1 MLVLRCTLIET
12 LLDGIIPNHHIKFI
26 VTRSEIFNVLET
38 QNGQKCGKIEVS
50 LKMYTNCDTAGGNHS

>member
-1 MLVLRCTLIET
+1 MT

-26 VTRSEIFNVLET
+26 VARAGIFNVLGT

-50 LKMYTNCDTAGGNHS
+50 FKMYTN